1 MNILMPD
8 DFVIHQ
14 VLNSLS
20 IEYEQLKISYIAL
33 RDNWSIDELITVCVR
48 EEDKMNHEQAE
59 KAHLTIAGLAR
70 KVITTI
76 KGSSFYKETIRV
88 TIKTYPVQTGDLRG
102 RELVSF

>member
-59 KAHLTIAGLAR
+59 KAHLTIAGAS
-70 KVITTI
+70 K
-76 KGSSFYKETIRV
+76 KGDNHNKRFKFLKRNH
-88 TIKTYPVQTGDLRG
+88 QGNN
-102 RELVSF
+102 